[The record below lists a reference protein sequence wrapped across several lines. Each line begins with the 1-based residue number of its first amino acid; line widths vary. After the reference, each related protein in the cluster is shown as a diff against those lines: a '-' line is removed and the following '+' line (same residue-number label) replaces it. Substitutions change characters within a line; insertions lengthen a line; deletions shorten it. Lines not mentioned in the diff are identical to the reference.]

1 MWTWR
6 IGELPGVVMTFTVCD
21 IEAMAI
27 ESSWI
32 FPLNMVIF
40 HSYVNVYQRVYNVG
54 AHSYK
59 LFYNPIKYRYIYR
72 KPKLLEF

>member
-1 MWTWR
+1 MDLPIENGAFS
-6 IGELPGVVMTFTVCD
+6 IGML
-21 IEAMAI
+21 
-27 ESSWI
+27 
-32 FPLNMVIF
+32 
-40 HSYVNVYQRVYNVG
+40 VYQRVYNVG